1 MNKKNVNAYITTAYD
16 ALKDSSMV
24 ENNKLTDNYKA
35 QISAFK
41 YLNILLWTCKAQ
53 ICTFYNFLCFKRTFM
68 CLIALF
74 YWGLMIQ

>member
-35 QISAFK
+35 
-41 YLNILLWTCKAQ
+41 
-53 ICTFYNFLCFKRTFM
+53 
-68 CLIALF
+68 
-74 YWGLMIQ
+74 